1 MESNNDNTNASE
13 KRIKSYEKKEQ
24 IRKAVPEIGIVIFGV
39 LIMVGLVLWVVYFRF
54 NNNISLDYF
63 TFSRPLTYAILV
75 GIILLVFVLMCCA
88 KLLSIIAKNQVE
100 LMDSLSGTK
109 EETSQI
115 SQSSVNV
122 AANDDKVAK
131 LKKLRE
137 ADYENNSNS
146 SGLLTQAEYAQKAN
160 EAYEKSNDTPS
171 SDKPITSNNRAD
183 KVVRLMELR
192 EAELITQEEFEE
204 QMAKI

>member
-1 MESNNDNTNASE
+1 MENSNTNASE

-24 IRKAVPEIGIVIFGV
+24 ISKALPEIGIVIFGV

-54 NNNISLDYF
+54 NNNIRMDYY

-137 ADYENNSNS
+137 AD
-146 SGLLTQAEYAQKAN
+146 
-160 EAYEKSNDTPS
+160 
-171 SDKPITSNNRAD
+171 I
-183 KVVRLMELR
+183 
-192 EAELITQEEFEE
+192 ITQEEFEE
-204 QMAKI
+204 QMSKL

>member
-1 MESNNDNTNASE
+1 MENNNTNASE

-24 IRKAVPEIGIVIFGV
+24 ISKALPEIGIVIFGILV
-39 LIMVGLVLWVVYFRF
+39 MVGLVLWVVYFRF
-54 NNNISLDYF
+54 NYNIRMDYY

-137 ADYENNSNS
+137 AD
-146 SGLLTQAEYAQKAN
+146 
-160 EAYEKSNDTPS
+160 
-171 SDKPITSNNRAD
+171 
-183 KVVRLMELR
+183 
-192 EAELITQEEFEE
+192 LISQEEFET
-204 QMAKI
+204 QMSKLQ

>member
-1 MESNNDNTNASE
+1 
-13 KRIKSYEKKEQ
+13 
-24 IRKAVPEIGIVIFGV
+24 
-39 LIMVGLVLWVVYFRF
+39 
-54 NNNISLDYF
+54 
-63 TFSRPLTYAILV
+63 
-75 GIILLVFVLMCCA
+75 MCCA

-137 ADYENNSNS
+137 AD
-146 SGLLTQAEYAQKAN
+146 
-160 EAYEKSNDTPS
+160 
-171 SDKPITSNNRAD
+171 I
-183 KVVRLMELR
+183 
-192 EAELITQEEFEE
+192 ITQEEFEE
-204 QMAKI
+204 QMSKL

>member
-1 MESNNDNTNASE
+1 MENKNTNASE

-24 IRKAVPEIGIVIFGV
+24 ISKALPEIGIVIFGV

-54 NNNISLDYF
+54 YHNIRMDYH

-75 GIILLVFVLMCCA
+75 GIILLVFVLMRCA

-137 ADYENNSNS
+137 TD
-146 SGLLTQAEYAQKAN
+146 
-160 EAYEKSNDTPS
+160 
-171 SDKPITSNNRAD
+171 
-183 KVVRLMELR
+183 
-192 EAELITQEEFEE
+192 LITQEEFEE

>member
-122 AANDDKVAK
+122 AAND
-131 LKKLRE
+131 R
-137 ADYENNSNS
+137 
-146 SGLLTQAEYAQKAN
+146 AEM
-160 EAYEKSNDTPS
+160 
-171 SDKPITSNNRAD
+171 
-183 KVVRLMELR
+183 VVKLMELR
-192 EAELITQEEFEE
+192 EADLITQEEFED

>member
-24 IRKAVPEIGIVIFGV
+24 ISKALPEIGIVIFGV

-54 NNNISLDYF
+54 NYNIEMDYY

-75 GIILLVFVLMCCA
+75 GIILLVFVLMRCA

-137 ADYENNSNS
+137 AD
-146 SGLLTQAEYAQKAN
+146 
-160 EAYEKSNDTPS
+160 
-171 SDKPITSNNRAD
+171 
-183 KVVRLMELR
+183 
-192 EAELITQEEFEE
+192 LITQEEFEE

>member
-1 MESNNDNTNASE
+1 MENSNTNASE

-24 IRKAVPEIGIVIFGV
+24 ISKALPEIGIVIFGV

-54 NNNISLDYF
+54 NNNIRMDYY

-131 LKKLRE
+131 LKKLWE
-137 ADYENNSNS
+137 
-146 SGLLTQAEYAQKAN
+146 
-160 EAYEKSNDTPS
+160 
-171 SDKPITSNNRAD
+171 SD
-183 KVVRLMELR
+183 
-192 EAELITQEEFEE
+192 LISQEEFET
-204 QMAKI
+204 QMSKLQ

>member
-1 MESNNDNTNASE
+1 MESNNDNTNAGE
-13 KRIKSYEKKEQ
+13 KRIKNYEKKEQ
-24 IRKAVPEIGIVIFGV
+24 IRKAVPEIGIVIFGILV
-39 LIMVGLVLWVVYFRF
+39 MVGLVLWVVYFRF
-54 NNNISLDYF
+54 NYNIRMDYY

-75 GIILLVFVLMCCA
+75 GIILLVFVLMRCA

-131 LKKLRE
+131 LKKLWE
-137 ADYENNSNS
+137 
-146 SGLLTQAEYAQKAN
+146 
-160 EAYEKSNDTPS
+160 
-171 SDKPITSNNRAD
+171 SD
-183 KVVRLMELR
+183 
-192 EAELITQEEFEE
+192 LISQEEFET
-204 QMAKI
+204 QMSKLQ

>member
-1 MESNNDNTNASE
+1 MESNNDNTNAGE

-24 IRKAVPEIGIVIFGV
+24 IRKAVPDIGIVIFGILV
-39 LIMVGLVLWVVYFRF
+39 MVGLVLWVVYFRF
-54 NNNISLDYF
+54 NYNIRMDYH

-75 GIILLVFVLMCCA
+75 GIVLLIFVLMCCA
-88 KLLSIIAKNQVE
+88 KLLSIIAKNQIE

-137 ADYENNSNS
+137 AD
-146 SGLLTQAEYAQKAN
+146 
-160 EAYEKSNDTPS
+160 
-171 SDKPITSNNRAD
+171 
-183 KVVRLMELR
+183 
-192 EAELITQEEFEE
+192 LITQEEFEE

>member
-1 MESNNDNTNASE
+1 MENSNTNASE

-24 IRKAVPEIGIVIFGV
+24 ISKALPEIGVVIFGV

-54 NNNISLDYF
+54 NNNIRMDYY

-75 GIILLVFVLMCCA
+75 GIILLVFVLMRCA

-137 ADYENNSNS
+137 AD
-146 SGLLTQAEYAQKAN
+146 
-160 EAYEKSNDTPS
+160 
-171 SDKPITSNNRAD
+171 I
-183 KVVRLMELR
+183 
-192 EAELITQEEFEE
+192 ITQEEFET
-204 QMAKI
+204 QMSKLQ

>member
-1 MESNNDNTNASE
+1 MESNNNNTNASE

-24 IRKAVPEIGIVIFGV
+24 IRKAVPEIGIVIFGILV
-39 LIMVGLVLWVVYFRF
+39 MVGLVLWVVYFRF
-54 NNNISLDYF
+54 NNNIRMDYY

-131 LKKLRE
+131 LMK
-137 ADYENNSNS
+137 
-146 SGLLTQAEYAQKAN
+146 
-160 EAYEKSNDTPS
+160 
-171 SDKPITSNNRAD
+171 
-183 KVVRLMELR
+183 LR

-204 QMAKI
+204 QMSKI

>member
-1 MESNNDNTNASE
+1 MESNNNNTNAGE

-24 IRKAVPEIGIVIFGV
+24 IRKAVPEIGIVRFGILV
-39 LIMVGLVLWVVYFRF
+39 MVGLVLWVVYFRF
-54 NNNISLDYF
+54 NNNIGMDYY

-75 GIILLVFVLMCCA
+75 GIVLLIFVLMCCA
-88 KLLSIIAKNQVE
+88 KLLSIIAKNQIE

-131 LKKLRE
+131 LMK
-137 ADYENNSNS
+137 
-146 SGLLTQAEYAQKAN
+146 
-160 EAYEKSNDTPS
+160 
-171 SDKPITSNNRAD
+171 
-183 KVVRLMELR
+183 LR

-204 QMAKI
+204 QMSKI

>member
-1 MESNNDNTNASE
+1 MENSNTNASE

-24 IRKAVPEIGIVIFGV
+24 ISKALPEIGIVIFGV

-54 NNNISLDYF
+54 NYNIRMDYY

-75 GIILLVFVLMCCA
+75 GIILLVFVLMRCA

-137 ADYENNSNS
+137 AD
-146 SGLLTQAEYAQKAN
+146 
-160 EAYEKSNDTPS
+160 
-171 SDKPITSNNRAD
+171 
-183 KVVRLMELR
+183 
-192 EAELITQEEFEE
+192 LITQEEFEE

>member
-1 MESNNDNTNASE
+1 MENNNTNASE
-13 KRIKSYEKKEQ
+13 ERIKSYEKKEQ
-24 IRKAVPEIGIVIFGV
+24 ISKALPEIGIVKFGV

-54 NNNISLDYF
+54 NNNIRMNVY

-75 GIILLVFVLMCCA
+75 GIVLLVFVLMRCA

-131 LKKLRE
+131 LKKLWE
-137 ADYENNSNS
+137 
-146 SGLLTQAEYAQKAN
+146 
-160 EAYEKSNDTPS
+160 
-171 SDKPITSNNRAD
+171 SD
-183 KVVRLMELR
+183 
-192 EAELITQEEFEE
+192 LISQEEFET
-204 QMAKI
+204 QMSKLQ

>member
-1 MESNNDNTNASE
+1 MENSNTNASE

-24 IRKAVPEIGIVIFGV
+24 ISKALPEIGIVIFGV

-54 NNNISLDYF
+54 NNNIRMDYY

-75 GIILLVFVLMCCA
+75 GIILLVFVLMRCA

-137 ADYENNSNS
+137 AD
-146 SGLLTQAEYAQKAN
+146 
-160 EAYEKSNDTPS
+160 
-171 SDKPITSNNRAD
+171 
-183 KVVRLMELR
+183 
-192 EAELITQEEFEE
+192 LITQEEFEE

>member
-1 MESNNDNTNASE
+1 MENNNTNASE

-24 IRKAVPEIGIVIFGV
+24 ISKALPEIGIVIFGV
-39 LIMVGLVLWVVYFRF
+39 LIMLGLVLWVVYFRF
-54 NNNISLDYF
+54 NNNIRMDYY

-75 GIILLVFVLMCCA
+75 GIILLVFVLMRCA

-137 ADYENNSNS
+137 AD
-146 SGLLTQAEYAQKAN
+146 
-160 EAYEKSNDTPS
+160 
-171 SDKPITSNNRAD
+171 
-183 KVVRLMELR
+183 
-192 EAELITQEEFEE
+192 LISQEEFET
-204 QMAKI
+204 QMSKLQ

>member
-1 MESNNDNTNASE
+1 MESNNDNTNAGE

-54 NNNISLDYF
+54 NNNIRMDYY

-75 GIILLVFVLMCCA
+75 GIILLVFVLMRCA

-109 EETSQI
+109 EETNQI

-131 LKKLRE
+131 LKRLRE
-137 ADYENNSNS
+137 ADH
-146 SGLLTQAEYAQKAN
+146 
-160 EAYEKSNDTPS
+160 
-171 SDKPITSNNRAD
+171 
-183 KVVRLMELR
+183 
-192 EAELITQEEFEE
+192 ITQEEFEE